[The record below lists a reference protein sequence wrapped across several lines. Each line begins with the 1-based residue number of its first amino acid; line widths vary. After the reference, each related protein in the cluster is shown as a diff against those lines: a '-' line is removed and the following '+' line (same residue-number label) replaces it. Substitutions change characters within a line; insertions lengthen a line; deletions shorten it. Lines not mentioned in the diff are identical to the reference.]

1 MDLIRRHRLFGH
13 LALSCTAIIG
23 CATLSAE
30 AQQPTQ
36 AQLSAIRSSCRGDYM
51 THCSSV
57 PTGGAAALQCLQ
69 QHAAQTSAGCQQALR
84 AVSPPRQAT
93 APAAAATA
101 PAKSV
106 PTEAVWPHTVTG
118 ERGSAVI
125 YQPQIISWP
134 DRRTL
139 NARIALGITPVGAKS
154 ATLGAIEVAFA
165 TQSDLATRTVTLS
178 APKLQAAHF
187 PSADPQQVAQFEERI
202 KSALDSMGEKRVPL
216 DTILMSLNRQQETPP
231 AVALN
236 NDPPKIFYSARPAS
250 LLVFDGDPVLAP
262 VTGTSLSAAVNTN
275 WDVFVDNGTKTWYW
289 LNNGAWLT
297 ASDVK
302 GPWAPV
308 TTLPAAFSSLPADEN
323 FAAVRKQIP
332 GRRMSA
338 AEVPT
343 IFVSTL
349 PAEIIVTTGPPNL
362 VAIAG
367 TSLKYA
373 SNTDVNLFVDSK
385 TGHYYYLVSGR
396 WFSAPTLDGPWT
408 FATASLPADFAR
420 IPPNSPRGSVLVSV
434 PGTPQAQEALLQ
446 AQVPTEAALDR
457 STAKLDVVY
466 TGPPKFEPIPGTGM
480 TYAVN
485 TPNEVIYTGEKYYAC
500 YQAAWFVAA
509 SPTGAWVLADSV
521 PAVIYTI
528 PPSSPLYRCT
538 YVRVYGATPTTVTY
552 GYTAGYTMGY
562 IAAGVVVYGTGYYY
576 PPVIW
581 PGPIPIYYPYPYSY
595 SGATWYNTST
605 GAWARGGTIYGP
617 YGGAVS
623 GGTAY
628 NPNTG
633 AWAHGGAIYGPN
645 GGAGAWSAYN
655 PSTGSYAHGSASW
668 GTNSGTANAN
678 WYNARTGITGS
689 TNQNYN
695 QYGSWGSSTFSGA
708 NKTVTTQ
715 HQSNAQGTA
724 GSFQSS
730 TGAQGA
736 GVKGAGGNSAGVAK
750 TASGDV
756 YAGADGNVYKKT
768 SDGWSKYNDGSW
780 TPVQPPTNSKS
791 NAQQNLS
798 GQTRQSSEQN
808 LSGQTRQSSQ
818 QNLSGETR
826 QSSQQNLSGAT
837 ERGSAFRQGSSAEAA
852 GGFRQGG
859 FGGGEF
865 QQLENDRGARTMGA
879 QRQAQFS
886 RGGGGGGGF
895 ERGGGFAGGG
905 RRR

>member
-1 MDLIRRHRLFGH
+1 M
-13 LALSCTAIIG
+13 
-23 CATLSAE
+23 
-30 AQQPTQ
+30 
-36 AQLSAIRSSCRGDYM
+36 
-51 THCSSV
+51 
-57 PTGGAAALQCLQ
+57 
-69 QHAAQTSAGCQQALR
+69 
-84 AVSPPRQAT
+84 
-93 APAAAATA
+93 
-101 PAKSV
+101 
-106 PTEAVWPHTVTG
+106 TG

-139 NARIALGITPVGAKS
+139 NARVALGITPVGAKS
-154 ATLGAIEVAFA
+154 ATLGAIEVAFT

-187 PSADPQQVAQFEERI
+187 PSANPQQAAQFEEAI
-202 KSALDSMGEKRVPL
+202 KTALDSMGEKRVPL
-216 DTILMSLNRQQETPP
+216 DTILLSLNKQEEAPP

-250 LLVFDGDPVLAP
+250 LLVFDGEPVLAP
-262 VTGTSLSAAVNTN
+262 VTGTSLSVAVNTN

-302 GPWAPV
+302 GPWTPV
-308 TTLPAAFSSLPADEN
+308 TALPAAFSSLPADEN
-323 FAAVRKQIP
+323 FSAVRKQTP
-332 GRRMSA
+332 GRRLSA
-338 AEVPT
+338 GEMPT

-349 PAEIIVTTGPPNL
+349 PAEIIVTTGTPKL

-367 TSLKYA
+367 TSLKYV

-385 TGHYYYLVSGR
+385 TGQYYYLVSGR
-396 WFSAPTLDGPWT
+396 WFSAPALDGPWT
-408 FATASLPADFAR
+408 FATTSLPADFAR

-457 STAKLDVVY
+457 NTAKLDVVY
-466 TGPPKFEPIPGTGM
+466 TGPPKFEPIPGTAM

-500 YQAAWFVAA
+500 YQAAWFVAT
-509 SPTGAWVLADSV
+509 SPTGAWVLADGV
-521 PAVIYTI
+521 PPVVYTI

-538 YVRVYGATPTTVTY
+538 YVRVYAATPTTVTY

-562 IAAGVVVYGTGYYY
+562 VAAGVVVYGTGYYY

-595 SGATWYNTST
+595 SGATWYNTNT

-633 AWAHGGAIYGPN
+633 AWAHGGAVYGPN

-668 GTNSGTANAN
+668 GTNSGTANDN
-678 WYNARTGITGS
+678 WYNARTGVTGS

-708 NKTVTTQ
+708 NKTVNTQ

-724 GSFQSS
+724 GSFSSS
-730 TGAQGA
+730 TGAKGA
-736 GVKGAGGNSAGVAK
+736 GVSGAGGNSAGAVK
-750 TASGDV
+750 TSGGDV

-780 TPVQPPTNSKS
+780 NPVQPPTNSK
-791 NAQQNLS
+791 NNTQQNLS
-798 GQTRQSSEQN
+798 GQTRQ
-808 LSGQTRQSSQ
+808 TSQ

-826 QSSQQNLSGAT
+826 QSSQQNLSGETRQSRSQTLSGETRQSGSQNLSGQT
-837 ERGSAFRQGSSAEAA
+837 ERGGAFRQGGSSE
-852 GGFRQGG
+852 GG
-859 FGGGEF
+859 F
-865 QQLENDRGARTMGA
+865 QQLENDRSARAMGA
-879 QRQAQFS
+879 QREANFGAT
-886 RGGGGGGGF
+886 REGRMGGGGS
-895 ERGGGFAGGG
+895 G
-905 RRR
+905 RFRR